1 MSRWTR
7 LNLNC
12 AKSCDRF
19 VPRVYLVAVRRAVR
33 SYKDLNMAEIGVPFL
48 KWPGG
53 KRWLVPEIKRLV
65 GAISGT
71 YYEPFLGGGAAF
83 FGLQPENA
91 VLADLNPDL
100 IHVYKTIRASPAA
113 LHQRLAVHQSQHDK
127 RHYYQTR
134 ASRPSGAVDRAARIL
149 YLNRTCFNGIWRV
162 NLRGEFNVPI
172 GTKTTVVFKGESFR
186 DIARSLEGVSL
197 LAQDFEKTILKARLG
212 DVVYAD
218 PPYTVAHNY
227 NGFLK
232 YNDEIF
238 SWSDQVR
245 LRDALKGAAE
255 RGARVL
261 VSNANHESIRKLYG
275 EFDQVRE
282 VSRYSVIAGAAD
294 RRAPT
299 TELLISWGF

>member
-1 MSRWTR
+1 M
-7 LNLNC
+7 
-12 AKSCDRF
+12 
-19 VPRVYLVAVRRAVR
+19 
-33 SYKDLNMAEIGVPFL
+33 
-48 KWPGG
+48 
-53 KRWLVPEIKRLV
+53 
-65 GAISGT
+65 GAITGT

-83 FGLQPENA
+83 FGLAPERA

-100 IHVYKTIRASPAA
+100 IHVYKTMRGSPTA
-113 LHQRLAVHQSQHDK
+113 LHKRLAFHQSRHDK
-127 RHYYQTR
+127 HHYYETR
-134 ASRPSGAVDRAARIL
+134 ASRPSGEVDRAARIL

-172 GTKTTVVFKGESFR
+172 GTKTRVVFDGESFR
-186 DIARSLEGVSL
+186 DIARTLEGVSL
-197 LAQDFEKTILKARLG
+197 LAQDFEKTIQKAGPG

-245 LRDALKGAAE
+245 LRDALKNAAE

-261 VSNANHESIRKLYG
+261 VSNANHESIQQLYG
-275 EFDQVRE
+275 DFGQVHE

-299 TELLISWGF
+299 TELLITEGL